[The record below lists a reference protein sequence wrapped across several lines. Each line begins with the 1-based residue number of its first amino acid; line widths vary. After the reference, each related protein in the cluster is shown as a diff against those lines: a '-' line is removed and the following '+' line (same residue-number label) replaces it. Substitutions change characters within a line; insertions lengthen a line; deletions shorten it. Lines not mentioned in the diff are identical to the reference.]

1 MACNPR
7 HFSGFPG
14 EAVSVPGS
22 RRHGELPHP
31 QTQFLF
37 PCVPAASWATS
48 TSSQTGSGCRKE
60 NSQVSVP
67 RGPVW
72 RGGCSGMSLL
82 AEKFNNC
89 PSTRLKVLC
98 LHRASLLSTP
108 GWLRECQAVGVENGK
123 MVVAQGMSESPWE
136 GESSLGASSHLLFFF
151 FFCLC
156 WKALGMG
163 QSWV

>member
-1 MACNPR
+1 
-7 HFSGFPG
+7 
-14 EAVSVPGS
+14 
-22 RRHGELPHP
+22 
-31 QTQFLF
+31 
-37 PCVPAASWATS
+37 
-48 TSSQTGSGCRKE
+48 
-60 NSQVSVP
+60 
-67 RGPVW
+67 
-72 RGGCSGMSLL
+72 MSLL

-151 FFCLC
+151 FFAFAGKPWEWAKAGCEWQRMHSFAKHDRDLLC
-156 WKALGMG
+156 TGMQVKEYGNIKDLAGETDTYTDTIQGDKGCDRLSTNEGKRWGGGAGG
-163 QSWV
+163 QG